1 MPDEHARE
9 GLTKRI
15 AIITPSDGINDDE
28 YNNYLPEGVAV
39 TLLWTRYETAAQDKP
54 ISVDM
59 VKSYGDLNEIA
70 RSARMMR
77 ITRPH
82 VSIYCCN
89 SCSFVH
95 GPTGDQE
102 IRTTIAEATG
112 GQATSVTNAQVEAL
126 RRLDVKRVA
135 VAAPYRAEVTAK
147 LVEYLEQSGFQVTQS
162 RSQAFISEWQIG
174 NAPSS
179 VWFDLARQA
188 DSREAEAVVLACS
201 GIRTGDIIDRF
212 EAERGKPLIS
222 APAVVMWHALR
233 LADINTQFHGKG
245 VLFSA
250 H

>member
-1 MPDEHARE
+1 M
-9 GLTKRI
+9 
-15 AIITPSDGINDDE
+15 
-28 YNNYLPEGVAV
+28 
-39 TLLWTRYETAAQDKP
+39 
-54 ISVDM
+54 
-59 VKSYGDLNEIA
+59 
-70 RSARMMR
+70 
-77 ITRPH
+77 
-82 VSIYCCN
+82 
-89 SCSFVH
+89 
-95 GPTGDQE
+95 
-102 IRTTIAEATG
+102 
-112 GQATSVTNAQVEAL
+112 
-126 RRLDVKRVA
+126 
-135 VAAPYRAEVTAK
+135 TAK

-245 VLFSA
+245 YCFRHIDLKLSLWSGFAAFSLAREHVQVSVLDRASSELTPDT
-250 H
+250 